1 MCSSYLRNGF
11 NQRLFVGWR
20 PFGGITSL
28 PFSPHTSQTTL
39 FNHQPCKVDQKYIC
53 RKVQL
58 SWTYQWS
65 IFCAARKLWR
75 VQISAKEVIA
85 NSWSANLTYLY
96 LWHLFVELVI
106 VTPVWSGGT
115 LYQWSLQPEKERYGQ
130 FVVKLDNSKLG
141 STRQWIQSKWIWWIP
156 WSWMQSGYCHHFLLC
171 QGTNTMRCFF
181 AASKIFI

>member
-1 MCSSYLRNGF
+1 MGKIFFYQNIYGFTPVEISSDSG
-11 NQRLFVGWR
+11 
-20 PFGGITSL
+20 
-28 PFSPHTSQTTL
+28 
-39 FNHQPCKVDQKYIC
+39 QKWAKT
-53 RKVQL
+53 RQL
-58 SWTYQWS
+58 LLKTCQFPIVLWGCIVQWS

-85 NSWSANLTYLY
+85 NSWSANSTYLY

-141 STRQWIQSKWIWWIP
+141 STRQWIQSKWIWW
-156 WSWMQSGYCHHFLLC
+156 SWMQSGYCHHFLLC

-181 AASKIFI
+181 AASGIFI